1 MKAVAGELPHDDPI
15 WSYEIKWDGVRILA
29 DVAPGHVQ
37 LWSANGNDVTA
48 SYPELEGLPTS
59 VGGRAAVLDGEVV
72 ALDDAGRPSFGVLQ
86 RRMHIADRRE
96 AARRAEETPVV
107 YQLFDILVLDGN
119 DLTELPLTDRRRVL
133 EGLVEPGPCCQL
145 SPAYPDGRALLEA
158 ADRLG
163 LEGIVAKRIDSRYL
177 VGKRSPV
184 WRKVKVRRE
193 QEFVVGG
200 WTEGMGNRAGHL
212 GALLVGYHD
221 EPGTPE
227 LRYAGKVGTGFT
239 EPVLRQLGALLAER
253 ATQEC
258 PFDPPPT
265 RLEARNAHWVA
276 PDLVVQVQ
284 YGEWTGEGRLRHPAY
299 IGLRNDKPA
308 GEVTASP

>member
-1 MKAVAGELPHDDPI
+1 MKAVAGELPPESDD

-48 SYPELEGLPTS
+48 SYPELEGLPATVCDRS
-59 VGGRAAVLDGEVV
+59 VVLDGEVV

-96 AARRAEETPVV
+96 AVRRAEETPVV
-107 YQLFDILVLDGN
+107 YQLFDLLVLDGN
-119 DLTELPLTDRRRVL
+119 DLTELPLADRRRVL
-133 EGLVEPGPCCQL
+133 EGIIEPGPCCQL
-145 SPAYPDGRALLEA
+145 SPVYADGRALLDA

-163 LEGIVAKRIDSRYL
+163 LEGIVAKRLDSRYL

-184 WRKVKVRRE
+184 WRKVKVRRQ

-212 GALLVGYHD
+212 GALLVGYH
-221 EPGTPE
+221 EAPGTPE
-227 LRYAGKVGTGFT
+227 LRYAGKVGTGFSHG
-239 EPVLRQLGALLAER
+239 VLSQFGAWLAER
-253 ATQEC
+253 ATDEC
-258 PFDPPPT
+258 PFDPPPP
-265 RLEARNAHWVA
+265 RPDARRAHWVT
-276 PDLVVQVQ
+276 PDLVVQVE
-284 YGEWTGEGRLRHPAY
+284 YGEWTGDGRLRHPSY
-299 IGLRNDKPA
+299 LGLRNDKA
-308 GEVTASP
+308 ASDVTADP

>member
-1 MKAVAGELPHDDPI
+1 MKAVAGDLPAESDV
-15 WSYEIKWDGVRILA
+15 WAYEIKWDGVRILA

-48 SYPELEGLPTS
+48 SYPELEGLPATVGQRS
-59 VGGRAAVLDGEVV
+59 VVLDGEVV

-86 RRMHIADRRE
+86 RRMHVADRRE
-96 AARRAEETPVV
+96 AVRRAEETPVV
-107 YQLFDILVLDGN
+107 YQLFDLLVLDDN
-119 DLTELPLTDRRRVL
+119 DLTELPLSDRRRIL
-133 EGLVEPGPCCQL
+133 EGIIEPGPCCQL
-145 SPAYPDGRALLEA
+145 SPVYTDGPALLDA

-163 LEGIVAKRIDSRYL
+163 LEGIVAKRLDSRYL

-200 WTEGMGNRAGHL
+200 WTEGQGNRAGHL

-221 EPGTPE
+221 APGSPE

-239 EPVLRQLGALLAER
+239 ESVLRQLGRLLEER
-253 ATQEC
+253 AIAVC

-265 RLEARNAHWVA
+265 RAEARAAHWVR
-276 PDLVVQVQ
+276 PELVVQVQ
-284 YGEWTGEGRLRHPAY
+284 YGEWTGDGRLRHPAY
-299 IGLRNDKPA
+299 LGLRNDKPA
-308 GEVTASP
+308 GDVTADP